1 MRRAF
6 RPISR
11 RLFRRSKPRSHGS
24 GAGCMASFGTDGGWS
39 ACRNFRRCPMK
50 PFALIAALALA
61 ASPVLALDL
70 TTDTQLGSTPDE
82 IRTSLKDLGYDVRK
96 IEDEDGKIEAY
107 VVKDGKMAEVYVD
120 PKTGKISKIEME

>member
-1 MRRAF
+1 
-6 RPISR
+6 
-11 RLFRRSKPRSHGS
+11 
-24 GAGCMASFGTDGGWS
+24 
-39 ACRNFRRCPMK
+39 MK
-50 PFALIAALALA
+50 SFALIAALALA

-70 TTDTQLGSTPDE
+70 TTDTQLGTSSDE

-107 VVKDGKMAEVYVD
+107 VVKDGKMAEIYVD

>member
-1 MRRAF
+1 
-6 RPISR
+6 
-11 RLFRRSKPRSHGS
+11 
-24 GAGCMASFGTDGGWS
+24 
-39 ACRNFRRCPMK
+39 MK

-82 IRTSLKDLGYDVRK
+82 IRASLKDLGYDVRK

>member
-1 MRRAF
+1 
-6 RPISR
+6 
-11 RLFRRSKPRSHGS
+11 
-24 GAGCMASFGTDGGWS
+24 
-39 ACRNFRRCPMK
+39 MK
-50 PFALIAALALA
+50 SFALIAALALA

-70 TTDTQLGSTPDE
+70 TTDTQLGTSSDE

-107 VVKDGKMAEVYVD
+107 VVKHGKMAEVYVD

>member
-1 MRRAF
+1 
-6 RPISR
+6 
-11 RLFRRSKPRSHGS
+11 
-24 GAGCMASFGTDGGWS
+24 
-39 ACRNFRRCPMK
+39 MK
-50 PFALIAALALA
+50 SFALIAALALA

-70 TTDTQLGSTPDE
+70 TTDTQLGTSSDE

>member
-1 MRRAF
+1 
-6 RPISR
+6 
-11 RLFRRSKPRSHGS
+11 
-24 GAGCMASFGTDGGWS
+24 
-39 ACRNFRRCPMK
+39 MK

>member
-1 MRRAF
+1 
-6 RPISR
+6 
-11 RLFRRSKPRSHGS
+11 
-24 GAGCMASFGTDGGWS
+24 
-39 ACRNFRRCPMK
+39 MK
-50 PFALIAALALA
+50 SFALIAALALA

-70 TTDTQLGSTPDE
+70 TTDTQLGTSSDE

-120 PKTGKISKIEME
+120 PTTGKISKIEME